1 MEQDVEGEE
10 NAYCRAVESSVL
22 KQTTCCT
29 LKPAAPSLSA
39 RMCPSYA
46 SSVRNTTAA

>member
-1 MEQDVEGEE
+1 MKHNTSDGAVL
-10 NAYCRAVESSVL
+10 YCRAVESSVL

-39 RMCPSYA
+39 RMRPSYA